1 MDLAFYLVPKNVAV
15 RSGQIQNRY
24 RTADGRFVL
33 YNKDLAGI
41 RLTTEEYVTGIN
53 GIEKVTEE
61 EAKRQIALGGF
72 KMGDAPAQRQFSQ
85 QQEEAVSEE
94 AEQAAA
100 EETEETE
107 QESNEQHNEEGE

>member
-1 MDLAFYLVPKNVAV
+1 MENYKYKVTIGFPVYNVEKYIDQFNKRITPLLVCFHPDIRNKILITDPKD
-15 RSGQIQNRY
+15 RM
-24 RTADGRFVL
+24 FF
-33 YNKDLAGI
+33 
-41 RLTTEEYVTGIN
+41 
-53 GIEKVTEE
+53 TEE